1 MTSCIDLVFTN
12 CLACWRMMLDEH
24 PEQKTNHFASLLTN
38 SWVALACFH
47 IISFDLATEVYPLAA
62 VMLQWREGDSIRSC
76 LIWPQYAILDCKT
89 WQNNSA
95 PSTIR
100 VTQQRVGPG

>member
-1 MTSCIDLVFTN
+1 MLHIHTDRQIDMYTCDFYIITNDITMMSCIDLVFTN

-47 IISFDLATEVYPLAA
+47 IISLDLATEVYPLAA
-62 VMLQWREGDSIRSC
+62 VMLQWREE
-76 LIWPQYAILDCKT
+76 IL
-89 WQNNSA
+89 SA
-95 PSTIR
+95 LA
-100 VTQQRVGPG
+100 